1 MCGGV
6 MEKGSRVRMRR
17 GAAWWEPTRGCGELA
32 AGRAPQ
38 HRHQPCSISALISQ
52 GDGRSSR
59 GRLWFGV
66 ERGADEAWGASS
78 SNAFS
83 GVC

>member
-1 MCGGV
+1 MCGGM
-6 MEKGSRVRMRR
+6 MEKGSRGRMQP
-17 GAAWWEPTRGCGELA
+17 GAAWWEPMRHCGRVA
-32 AGRAPQ
+32 AGRARQ
-38 HRHQPCSISALISQ
+38 DRHQAGSISALISQ

-66 ERGADEAWGASS
+66 ERGADDAWGASS
-78 SNAFS
+78 SNALS

>member
-1 MCGGV
+1 MWGGV
-6 MEKGSRVRMRR
+6 MEKGSRGRVRPEAAR
-17 GAAWWEPTRGCGELA
+17 GSPRVVVVPLA
-32 AGRAPQ
+32 AGRARQ

-52 GDGRSSR
+52 GDGSSR

-66 ERGADEAWGASS
+66 EHGADDAWGASS
-78 SNAFS
+78 SNALS